1 MGVKGGLIFRYMLKN
16 DLLRRDKIKPTLKS
30 FAHSGWN
37 IYICS
42 KHMFKSLRL
51 VIYTC
56 DLLLLVVL
64 QLALERPKY
73 TKVILYGHVL
83 FKDSPLKRK
92 KKKEKKGKK
101 KSGLFYL
108 NLNTSIKGL

>member
-92 KKKEKKGKK
+92 KKKKERKRVVC
-101 KSGLFYL
+101 STS
-108 NLNTSIKGL
+108 TSIPQ